1 MSTLLG
7 KRGFDDTEE
16 RILAAVGGVSLKRT
30 RNDIAPNPC
39 VIKEIGYQ
47 AMYARNLRL
56 MSELGAANRT
66 IIDLEDKLRRL
77 KREYDD
83 LSGRHMMMIQETQGN
98 PKLWYNIWCSSGQ
111 GHLQT
116 QRPWLELLGASVAVL
131 VHRIPVPP

>member
-1 MSTLLG
+1 MMTTLLG

-16 RILAAVGGVSLKRT
+16 RIAAAVGDLGFKKT

-39 VIKEIGYQ
+39 IIKETGYQ

-56 MSELGAANRT
+56 MSELGAANKM
-66 IIDLEDKLRRL
+66 IIDLEDSLRRL

-98 PKLWYNIWCSSGQ
+98 PNDNMVVEPTHETGPHLLCP
-111 GHLQT
+111 GHA
-116 QRPWLELLGASVAVL
+116 RMYENK
-131 VHRIPVPP
+131 